1 MLTLDQKVVL
11 NCTDTGK
18 DASGTIV
25 RIVGD
30 RVDVMLDGKKS
41 VAEGIVYGA
50 FDIIQDKVGE
60 EPVGVFKQALENIR
74 PNYEVKSRR
83 VGGASYQVPVEVR
96 PGRRTALALRWLISF
111 SRKRNERTMRQR
123 LAAELLEAFEE
134 KGGSVKKKDDTHRMA
149 EANKAFAHYR
159 W

>member
-1 MLTLDQKVVL
+1 MSRRGGIQKREI
-11 NCTDTGK
+11 TP
-18 DASGTIV
+18 DARYRDKLVARLIAYM
-25 RIVGD
+25 
-30 RVDVMLDGKKS
+30 MLDGKKS

-50 FDIIQDKVGE
+50 FDIIQDKLGE
-60 EPVGVFKQALENIR
+60 EPVAVFKQALENIR

-96 PGRRTALALRWLISF
+96 PGRRTALALRWLINF
-111 SRKRNERTMRQR
+111 SRSRNERTMHQR
-123 LAAELLEAFEE
+123 LASELLEAYEE
-134 KGGSVKKKDDTHRMA
+134 RGGSVKKKDDTHRMA

>member
-1 MLTLDQKVVL
+1 MSRRGGIQKREIIP
-11 NCTDTGK
+11 
-18 DASGTIV
+18 DARYRDKLVARLISYM
-25 RIVGD
+25 
-30 RVDVMLDGKKS
+30 MLDGKKS

-50 FDIIQDKVGE
+50 FDIIQEKLGE

-96 PGRRTALALRWLISF
+96 PGRRTALALRWLIAF
-111 SRKRNERTMRQR
+111 ARKRNERTMRQR
-123 LAAELLEAFEE
+123 LALELIEAFEE

>member
-1 MLTLDQKVVL
+1 MSRRGGIQKREVIP
-11 NCTDTGK
+11 
-18 DASGTIV
+18 DARYRDKLVARLISYM
-25 RIVGD
+25 
-30 RVDVMLDGKKS
+30 MLDGKKS

-50 FDIIQDKVGE
+50 FDIIEEKLGE

-96 PGRRTALALRWLISF
+96 PNRRTALALRWLISF

>member
-1 MLTLDQKVVL
+1 MSRRGGIQKREVIP
-11 NCTDTGK
+11 
-18 DASGTIV
+18 DARYRDKLVARLISYL
-25 RIVGD
+25 
-30 RVDVMLDGKKS
+30 MLDGKKS

-50 FDIIQDKVGE
+50 FDIIQDKAGE

-83 VGGASYQVPVEVR
+83 IGGASYQVPVEVR
-96 PGRRTALALRWLISF
+96 PGRRTALALRWLIGF
-111 SRKRNERTMRQR
+111 ARKRNERTMRQR

>member
-1 MLTLDQKVVL
+1 MSRRGGIQKREVIP
-11 NCTDTGK
+11 
-18 DASGTIV
+18 DARYRDKLVARLISYM
-25 RIVGD
+25 
-30 RVDVMLDGKKS
+30 MLDGKKS

-50 FDIIQDKVGE
+50 FDIIQDKAGE

-96 PGRRTALALRWLISF
+96 PGRRTALALRWLIGF
-111 SRKRNERTMRQR
+111 ARKRNERTMRQR

>member
-1 MLTLDQKVVL
+1 MSRRGGIQKREI
-11 NCTDTGK
+11 TP
-18 DASGTIV
+18 DARYRDKLVARLIAYM
-25 RIVGD
+25 
-30 RVDVMLDGKKS
+30 MLDGKKS

-50 FDIIQDKVGE
+50 FDIIQEKLGE
-60 EPVGVFKQALENIR
+60 EPVGVFKQALEHIR

-96 PGRRTALALRWLISF
+96 PGRRTALALRWLINF
-111 SRKRNERTMRQR
+111 SRSRNERTMRQR
-123 LAAELLEAFEE
+123 LASELLEAYEE
-134 KGGSVKKKDDTHRMA
+134 RGGSVKKKDDTHRMA